1 MRAYKL
7 KTGKLGQK
15 VVGAY
20 KTVENAFVETFL
32 NEDGSLKTGGVAD
45 KVTSAY
51 QKIEDTVVRSYKKI
65 EDSFVDAFLEKMRIK
80 WVRLYS

>member
-65 EDSFVDAFLEKMRIK
+65 EDSFVDAFLEKK
-80 WVRLYS
+80 NEN

>member
-51 QKIEDTVVRSYKKI
+51 QKIEETVVGSYK
-65 EDSFVDAFLEKMRIK
+65 
-80 WVRLYS
+80 